1 MRRVSI
7 VITLWVISAGLAGC
21 LGGWGFAH
29 DQPLIGP
36 YRLVAVDVREDMIVC
51 RGLASGD
58 CVGDGLPGATVF
70 AAGGNERYL
79 VIARH
84 PREFP
89 QPADRTVTEYYF
101 AERSADEGQP
111 GARPTVH
118 GPFDRTAF
126 AAQRRRLGLPSF
138 TVLFEDLK

>member
-7 VITLWVISAGLAGC
+7 VIVLGAISAGLAGC
-21 LGGWGFAH
+21 LGGWGFVH

-36 YRLVAVDVREDMIVC
+36 YRLVAVDAREDMIVC
-51 RGLASGD
+51 RGLANGD

-70 AAGGNERYL
+70 AAGGSERYL

-84 PREFP
+84 PSTFP
-89 QPADRTVTEYYF
+89 HPPDRTVTEYYF
-101 AERSADEGQP
+101 AERNADEGQP

-118 GPFDRTAF
+118 GPFEQAEF
-126 AAQRRRLGLPSF
+126 EAQRRRLDLPPF
-138 TVLFEDLK
+138 TVVFEDLK